1 MADLMDFGGWPLA
14 DLLPG
19 KTLRKVEAS
28 GRRSVFS
35 DGELVHSRGDAAT
48 GLSIIVEGAVRF
60 GLVSAAGG
68 YIEMSRMGVGHCF
81 GEATIFADMPRVYD
95 AWAEGETVIR
105 VLKAPA
111 VWRLVDEEPD
121 FRRAL
126 LKATTRRLY
135 NALEFSHDLRRL
147 PTHVHA
153 AKLINAM
160 RLRAEDKRFVEMK
173 QTDLAGT
180 LGVSRVAIGAA
191 LSKLRAAGVIRLG
204 YGRIF
209 IDDLEKLDRW
219 LADQDIE
226 ALI

>member
-14 DLLPG
+14 DLLPE
-19 KTLRKVEAS
+19 KTLRKIKAS
-28 GRRSVFS
+28 GRRSAFS

-48 GLSIIVEGAVRF
+48 GLSVIVEGAVRF

-68 YIEMSRMGVGHCF
+68 YVEMSRMGAGHCF

-95 AWAEGETVIR
+95 AWSEGQTVIR
-105 VLKAPA
+105 VLTAPA

-135 NALEFSHDLRRL
+135 NVLEFSHDLRRL

-160 RLRAEDKRFVEMK
+160 RLRAEDTKFVEVK
-173 QTDLAGT
+173 QTDLADT

-191 LSKLRAAGVIRLG
+191 LSKLQAAGVIRLG
-204 YGRIF
+204 YGRIW
-209 IDDLEKLDRW
+209 IDDPEKLERW
-219 LADQDIE
+219 LAKQDIE
-226 ALI
+226 TLT

>member
-14 DLLPG
+14 GLLSAE
-19 KTLRKVEAS
+19 TLRKIEAS
-28 GRRSVFS
+28 GRRFAFS

-60 GLVSAAGG
+60 GLVSASGG
-68 YIEMSRMGVGHCF
+68 YVEMSRMGAGHCF

-95 AWAEGETVIR
+95 AFAEGETVIC
-105 VLKAPA
+105 VLPA
-111 VWRLVDEEPD
+111 RAIWRLVDEEPD
-121 FRRAL
+121 FTHAL

-160 RLRAEDKRFVEMK
+160 RLRAEDTKFVEVK
-173 QTDLAGT
+173 QTDLADT

-191 LSKLRAAGVIRLG
+191 LSKLQAAGVIRLG
-204 YGRIF
+204 YGRIW
-209 IDDLEKLDRW
+209 IDDPEKLERW
-219 LADQDIE
+219 LAEQDVE
-226 ALI
+226 ALR